1 MTDFNRTRPLVRPSA
16 MEAMSRPRASV
27 GKIAVVV
34 LKLGVTVVCFWYVA
48 RQVDFAV
55 FAKTLPTINVA
66 WIALAVLGAMLQVP
80 LIGLRWATILGAL
93 PVHRVSL
100 LDAVAITWIGAF
112 AGQVLPYGAGD
123 AMRVWL
129 LHRTGPDWRVGLI
142 SILIDRGVGVAAL
155 FAYGFFILL
164 MPSALIAMEGYRSA
178 IVAVFGL
185 ISLGVVLGLAVVP
198 WIAPVLARSRYTR
211 WAGTVASACHAVL
224 VRSRSG
230 FWIVA
235 LAFAIHTITILCIW
249 CVGRSVGIVLPVLDA
264 AVLFVLMLGI
274 ALLPISIGG
283 WGLREAA
290 VVTLLGAH
298 GVSPEAALSLSVTFG
313 LVLIAGSL
321 PGAMIWTLYS
331 PGQRAAAKEI

>member
-1 MTDFNRTRPLVRPSA
+1 
-16 MEAMSRPRASV
+16 MEAMSRRRASV
-27 GKIAVVV
+27 GKIAVVIF
-34 LKLGVTVVCFWYVA
+34 KLGVTVACFWYVA

-55 FAKTLPTINVA
+55 FAKTLPTLNVA
-66 WIALAVLGAMLQVP
+66 WIGLAVLGAMLQIP
-80 LIGLRWATILGAL
+80 LIGVRWSVILDVL

-100 LDAVAITWIGAF
+100 LDAIAITWIAAF
-112 AGQVLPYGAGD
+112 VGQVLPYGAGD

-129 LHRTGPDWRVGLI
+129 LRRVGPDWRIGLI
-142 SILIDRGVGVAAL
+142 SVLIDRGVGVAAL

-164 MPSALIAMEGYRSA
+164 IPSALIAMEGYRSG
-178 IVAVFGL
+178 IVVVFGL
-185 ISLGVVLGLAVVP
+185 ISLGVIVGLAVVP

-211 WAGTVASACHAVL
+211 WAGTVASACHNVL

-230 FWIVA
+230 LWIVA
-235 LAFAIHTITILCIW
+235 LAFVVHTITILCIW
-249 CVGRSVGIVLPVLDA
+249 CVGRSVDIVLPVLDA

-274 ALLPISIGG
+274 ALIPISIGG

-298 GVSPEAALSLSVTFG
+298 GVSPESALSLSVTFG

-321 PGAMIWTLYS
+321 PGAIIWTLYS
-331 PGQRAAAKEI
+331 PAQRAAAKEM